1 MDRKKNL
8 ELGRKVPTKVRI
20 LLTASFFSA
29 LATVGQI
36 TIVGKQVYDMT
47 GSELNLGLLGLAE
60 FLPVALLSPF
70 TGPVADRFDR
80 RKVFGLALIAE
91 AATSFFLFLY
101 IASDPSGVFPIFALI
116 TLFGVGRAFA
126 MPASRALPIDWAPDD
141 VVERVV
147 ALKSVA
153 FQAGIIV
160 GPALFGFI
168 FVVGPEFPYLAAVV
182 SYCIANL
189 LLFAVGPSTIRKLAT
204 TGGRQA
210 FRDAKEGLRFIRKSP
225 VLFGAISLDL
235 IAVLLGGAV
244 ALLPA
249 IAENRLGVGAVGLG
263 WLRAAVGIGATVVA
277 VTLSIKPLKR
287 HIGRSLMSAV
297 AIFGFGTIALGLAT
311 NFILAF
317 VALMV
322 LSGADAVSVY
332 IRASLVP
339 LATPEEMRGRVLA
352 VEGVFIGAS
361 NELGAVESGLTAA
374 AFGIVGAVLF
384 GGFGTLAAV
393 IIWWKFFPA
402 LSNVKSFSEV
412 RPKSPD

>member
-1 MDRKKNL
+1 MENSV
-8 ELGRKVPTKVRI
+8 GKVPQKVKV

-60 FLPVALLSPF
+60 FLPLALLSPF

-80 RKVFGLALIAE
+80 RKIFSIALFAEAIVSFLLFAYVATEPTSVLPIFGLIA
-91 AATSFFLFLY
+91 
-101 IASDPSGVFPIFALI
+101 
-116 TLFGVGRAFA
+116 LFGIARAFA

-160 GPALFGFI
+160 GPALFGFV
-168 FVVGPEFPYLAAVV
+168 FVIGPSIPYLSAVCA
-182 SYCIANL
+182 YLIANL
-189 LLFAVGPSTIRKLAT
+189 LLLTVGPSDIKKLGT
-204 TGGRQA
+204 SGGRQA
-210 FRDAKEGLRFIRKSP
+210 FRDAREGLKFIKKSP
-225 VLFGAISLDL
+225 VLYGAISLDL

-249 IAENRLGVGAVGLG
+249 IAEDRLGVGAVGLG
-263 WLRAAVGIGATVVA
+263 WLRAGVGIGATLVA
-277 VTLSIKPLKR
+277 VTLSVRPLR
-287 HIGRSLMSAV
+287 AHIGKSLLTSV
-297 AIFGFGTIALGLAT
+297 GIFGVGTIVLGLST
-311 NFILAF
+311 NFVLAF
-317 VALMV
+317 IALMV

-374 AFGIVGAVLF
+374 AFGLVGAILF
-384 GGFGTLAAV
+384 GGVGTLAV
-393 IIWWKFFPA
+393 VVIWWRFFPA
-402 LSNVKSFSEV
+402 LRNVKSLSEV
-412 RPKSPD
+412 KP

>member
-1 MDRKKNL
+1 MDSGEDIEKT
-8 ELGRKVPTKVRI
+8 GKVPTKVRV

-70 TGPVADRFDR
+70 TGPVADSFDR
-80 RKVFGLALIAE
+80 RRVFSLALIAQ
-91 AATSFFLFLY
+91 AIASLLLFLY
-101 IASDPSGVFPIFALI
+101 IDSDPEGVFPIFALI
-116 TLFGVGRAFA
+116 TVFGVGRAFA

-168 FVVGPEFPYLAAVV
+168 FVIGPSFPYLAAVI
-182 SYCIANL
+182 SYSIANL
-189 LLFAVGPSTIRKLAT
+189 LLLTVGSSAIRRLGT

-210 FRDAKEGLRFIRKSP
+210 FRDAKEGLKFIRKSP

-263 WLRAAVGIGATVVA
+263 WLRAAVGIGATIVA
-277 VTLSIKPLKR
+277 VTLSIRPLKV
-287 HIGRSLMSAV
+287 HIGRALMTAV

-311 NFILAF
+311 NFVLAF

-374 AFGIVGAVLF
+374 AFGLVGAVLF

-393 IIWWKFFPA
+393 FIWWKFFPA
-402 LSNVKSFSEV
+402 LRNVKSFSEV
-412 RPKSPD
+412 RPPPS

>member
-1 MDRKKNL
+1 MPKEQNAN
-8 ELGRKVPTKVRI
+8 GQVPTKVKI

-60 FLPVALLSPF
+60 FLPLALLSPF

-80 RKVFGLALIAE
+80 RKVFSLALLAE
-91 AATSFFLFLY
+91 ALASFFLFLY
-101 IASDPSGVFPIFALI
+101 ISSEPTSVTPIFGLI
-116 TLFGVGRAFA
+116 ALFGVARAFA
-126 MPASRALPIDWAPDD
+126 TPASRALPIDWSPDN

-168 FVVGPEFPYLAAVV
+168 FVLGRSFPYLAAVI
-182 SYCIANL
+182 SYGIANL
-189 LLFAVGPSTIRKLAT
+189 LLLTVGSSAIKKLGT
-204 TGGRQA
+204 SGSKQA
-210 FRDAKEGLRFIRKSP
+210 FRDALEGLKFIKKSP
-225 VLFGAISLDL
+225 VLYGAISLDL
-235 IAVLLGGAV
+235 MAVLFGGAV

-249 IAENRLGVGAVGLG
+249 IAEDRLGVGAVGLG
-263 WLRAAVGIGATVVA
+263 WLRAGVGIGASIVA
-277 VTLSIKPLKR
+277 ITLSVRPLRR
-287 HIGRSLMSAV
+287 HIGKSLLKAV
-297 AIFGFGTIALGLAT
+297 SVFGCGTIVLGLSSS
-311 NFILAF
+311 FILAF
-317 VALMV
+317 VALII
-322 LSGADAVSVY
+322 LSGADAISVY

-374 AFGIVGAVLF
+374 AFGLVGAILF
-384 GGFGTLAAV
+384 GGFGTLAVVA
-393 IIWWKFFPA
+393 IWWRFFPA
-402 LSNVKSFSEV
+402 LRNVQSFSEV
-412 RPKSPD
+412 KPDSS

>member
-1 MDRKKNL
+1 MDS
-8 ELGRKVPTKVRI
+8 GRDIEKTGKVPTKVRV

-80 RKVFGLALIAE
+80 RRVFSLALIAQ
-91 AATSFFLFLY
+91 AIASLLLFLY
-101 IASDPSGVFPIFALI
+101 IDSDPEGVFPIFALI
-116 TLFGVGRAFA
+116 TVFGVGRAFA
-126 MPASRALPIDWAPDD
+126 MPASRALPIDWAPNN

-168 FVVGPEFPYLAAVV
+168 FVIGPSFPYLAAVI
-182 SYCIANL
+182 SYSIANL
-189 LLFAVGPSTIRKLAT
+189 LLLTVGSSAIRRLGT

-210 FRDAKEGLRFIRKSP
+210 FRDAKEGLKFIRKSP

-263 WLRAAVGIGATVVA
+263 WLRAAVGIGATIVA
-277 VTLSIKPLKR
+277 VTLSIRPLKI
-287 HIGRSLMSAV
+287 HIGRALMTAV

-311 NFILAF
+311 NFVLAF

-374 AFGIVGAVLF
+374 AFGLVGAVLF

-393 IIWWKFFPA
+393 FIWWKFFPA
-402 LSNVKSFSEV
+402 LRNVKSFSEV
-412 RPKSPD
+412 RPPPP

>member
-1 MDRKKNL
+1 MPKEQNAN
-8 ELGRKVPTKVRI
+8 GQVPTKVKI
-20 LLTASFFSA
+20 LLIASFFSA

-60 FLPVALLSPF
+60 FLPLALLSPF

-80 RKVFGLALIAE
+80 RKVFSLALLAE
-91 AATSFFLFLY
+91 ALASFFLFLY
-101 IASDPSGVFPIFALI
+101 ISSEPTSVTPIFGLI
-116 TLFGVGRAFA
+116 ALFGVARAFA
-126 MPASRALPIDWAPDD
+126 TPASRALPIDWSPDN

-168 FVVGPEFPYLAAVV
+168 FVLGRSFPYLAAVI
-182 SYCIANL
+182 SYGIANL
-189 LLFAVGPSTIRKLAT
+189 LLLTVGPSAIKKLGT
-204 TGGRQA
+204 SGSKQA
-210 FRDAKEGLRFIRKSP
+210 FRDALEGLKFIKKSP
-225 VLFGAISLDL
+225 VLYGAISLDL
-235 IAVLLGGAV
+235 MAVLFGGAV

-249 IAENRLGVGAVGLG
+249 IAEDRLGVGAVGLG
-263 WLRAAVGIGATVVA
+263 WLRAGVGIGASIVA
-277 VTLSIKPLKR
+277 ITLSVRPLRR
-287 HIGRSLMSAV
+287 HIGKSLLKAV
-297 AIFGFGTIALGLAT
+297 SVFGCGTIVLGLSSS
-311 NFILAF
+311 FILAF
-317 VALMV
+317 VALII
-322 LSGADAVSVY
+322 LSGADAISVY

-374 AFGIVGAVLF
+374 AFGLVGAILF
-384 GGFGTLAAV
+384 GGFGTLAVVA
-393 IIWWKFFPA
+393 IWWRFFPA
-402 LSNVKSFSEV
+402 LRNVQSFSEV
-412 RPKSPD
+412 KPDSS

>member
-1 MDRKKNL
+1 MMDSGEDIEKT
-8 ELGRKVPTKVRI
+8 GKVPTKVRV

-80 RKVFGLALIAE
+80 RRVFSLALIAQ
-91 AATSFFLFLY
+91 AIASLLLFLY
-101 IASDPSGVFPIFALI
+101 IDSDPEGVFPIFALI
-116 TLFGVGRAFA
+116 TVFGVGRAFA

-168 FVVGPEFPYLAAVV
+168 FVIGPSFPYLAAVI
-182 SYCIANL
+182 SYSIANL
-189 LLFAVGPSTIRKLAT
+189 LLLTVGSSAIRRLGT

-210 FRDAKEGLRFIRKSP
+210 FRDAKEGLKFIRKSP
-225 VLFGAISLDL
+225 VVFGAISLDL

-263 WLRAAVGIGATVVA
+263 WLRAAVGIGATIVA
-277 VTLSIKPLKR
+277 VTLSIRPLKV
-287 HIGRSLMSAV
+287 HIGRALMTAV

-311 NFILAF
+311 NFVLAF

-374 AFGIVGAVLF
+374 AFGLVGAVLF

-393 IIWWKFFPA
+393 FIWWKFFPA
-402 LSNVKSFSEV
+402 LRNVKSFSEV
-412 RPKSPD
+412 RPPPS

>member
-1 MDRKKNL
+1 MEDSV
-8 ELGRKVPTKVRI
+8 GKVPQKVKV

-60 FLPVALLSPF
+60 FLPLALLSPF

-80 RKVFGLALIAE
+80 RKIFSIALFAEAIVSFLLFAYVATEPTSVLPIFGLIA
-91 AATSFFLFLY
+91 
-101 IASDPSGVFPIFALI
+101 
-116 TLFGVGRAFA
+116 LFGIARAFA

-160 GPALFGFI
+160 GPALFGFV
-168 FVVGPEFPYLAAVV
+168 FVIGPSIPYLSAVCA
-182 SYCIANL
+182 YLIANL
-189 LLFAVGPSTIRKLAT
+189 LLLTVGPSDIKKLGT
-204 TGGRQA
+204 SGGRQA
-210 FRDAKEGLRFIRKSP
+210 FRDAREGLKFIKRSP
-225 VLFGAISLDL
+225 VLYGAISLDL

-249 IAENRLGVGAVGLG
+249 IAEDRLGVGAVGLG
-263 WLRAAVGIGATVVA
+263 WLRAGVGIGATLVA
-277 VTLSIKPLKR
+277 VTLSVRPLR
-287 HIGRSLMSAV
+287 AHIGKSLLTSV
-297 AIFGFGTIALGLAT
+297 GIFGVGTIVLGLST
-311 NFILAF
+311 NFVLAF
-317 VALMV
+317 IALMV

-374 AFGIVGAVLF
+374 AFGLVGAILF
-384 GGFGTLAAV
+384 GGVGTLAV
-393 IIWWKFFPA
+393 VVIWWRFFPA
-402 LSNVKSFSEV
+402 LRNVKSLSEV
-412 RPKSPD
+412 KP

>member
-1 MDRKKNL
+1 MDS
-8 ELGRKVPTKVRI
+8 GRDIEKTGKVPTKVRV

-80 RKVFGLALIAE
+80 RRVFSLALIAQ
-91 AATSFFLFLY
+91 AIASLLLFLY
-101 IASDPSGVFPIFALI
+101 IDSDPEGVFPIFALI
-116 TLFGVGRAFA
+116 TVFGVGRAFA

-168 FVVGPEFPYLAAVV
+168 FVIGPSFPYLAAVI
-182 SYCIANL
+182 SYSIANL
-189 LLFAVGPSTIRKLAT
+189 LLLTVGSSAIRRLGT

-210 FRDAKEGLRFIRKSP
+210 FRDAKEGLKFIRKSP

-263 WLRAAVGIGATVVA
+263 WLRAAVGIGATIVA
-277 VTLSIKPLKR
+277 VTLSIRPLKI
-287 HIGRSLMSAV
+287 HIGRALMTAV
-297 AIFGFGTIALGLAT
+297 ASFGFGTIALGLAT
-311 NFILAF
+311 NFVLAF

-374 AFGIVGAVLF
+374 AFGLVGAVLF

-393 IIWWKFFPA
+393 FIWWKFFPA
-402 LSNVKSFSEV
+402 LRNVKSFSEV
-412 RPKSPD
+412 RPPPP

>member
-1 MDRKKNL
+1 MPKEQNAN
-8 ELGRKVPTKVRI
+8 GQVPTKVKI

-60 FLPVALLSPF
+60 FLPLALLSPF

-80 RKVFGLALIAE
+80 RKVFSLALLAE
-91 AATSFFLFLY
+91 ALASFFLFLY
-101 IASDPSGVFPIFALI
+101 ISSEPTSVTPIFGLI
-116 TLFGVGRAFA
+116 ALFGVASAFA
-126 MPASRALPIDWAPDD
+126 TPASRALPIDWSPDN

-168 FVVGPEFPYLAAVV
+168 FVLGRSFPYLAAVI
-182 SYCIANL
+182 SYGIANL
-189 LLFAVGPSTIRKLAT
+189 LLLTVGPSAIKKLGT
-204 TGGRQA
+204 SGSKQA
-210 FRDAKEGLRFIRKSP
+210 FRDALEGLKFIKKSP
-225 VLFGAISLDL
+225 VLYGAISLDL
-235 IAVLLGGAV
+235 MAVLFGGAV

-249 IAENRLGVGAVGLG
+249 IAEDRLGVGAVGLG
-263 WLRAAVGIGATVVA
+263 WLRAGVGIGASIVA
-277 VTLSIKPLKR
+277 ITLSVRPLRR
-287 HIGRSLMSAV
+287 HIGKSLLKAV
-297 AIFGFGTIALGLAT
+297 SVFGCGTIVLGLSSS
-311 NFILAF
+311 FILAF
-317 VALMV
+317 VALII
-322 LSGADAVSVY
+322 LSGADAISVY

-374 AFGIVGAVLF
+374 AFGLVGAILF
-384 GGFGTLAAV
+384 GGFGTLAVVA
-393 IIWWKFFPA
+393 IWWRFFPA
-402 LSNVKSFSEV
+402 LRNVQSFSEV
-412 RPKSPD
+412 KPDSS

>member
-1 MDRKKNL
+1 MSEKTLIFD
-8 ELGRKVPTKVRI
+8 I
-20 LLTASFFSA
+20 
-29 LATVGQI
+29 Q
-36 TIVGKQVYDMT
+36 

-80 RKVFGLALIAE
+80 RRVFSLALIAQ
-91 AATSFFLFLY
+91 AIASLLLFLY
-101 IASDPSGVFPIFALI
+101 IDSDPEGVFPIFALI
-116 TLFGVGRAFA
+116 TVFGVGRAFA

-168 FVVGPEFPYLAAVV
+168 FVIGPSFPYLAAVI
-182 SYCIANL
+182 SYSIANL
-189 LLFAVGPSTIRKLAT
+189 LLLTVGSSAIRRLGT

-210 FRDAKEGLRFIRKSP
+210 FRDAKEGLKFIRKSP

-263 WLRAAVGIGATVVA
+263 WLRAAVGIGATIVA
-277 VTLSIKPLKR
+277 VTLSIRPLKV
-287 HIGRSLMSAV
+287 HIGRALMTAV

-311 NFILAF
+311 NFVLAF

-374 AFGIVGAVLF
+374 AFGLVGAVLF

-393 IIWWKFFPA
+393 FIWWKFFPA
-402 LSNVKSFSEV
+402 LRNVKSFSEV
-412 RPKSPD
+412 RPPPS

>member
-1 MDRKKNL
+1 MPKEQNAN
-8 ELGRKVPTKVRI
+8 GQVPTKVKI
-20 LLTASFFSA
+20 LLTASLFSA

-60 FLPVALLSPF
+60 FLPLALLSPF

-80 RKVFGLALIAE
+80 RKVFSLALLAE
-91 AATSFFLFLY
+91 ALASFFLFLY
-101 IASDPSGVFPIFALI
+101 ISSEPTSVTPIFGLI
-116 TLFGVGRAFA
+116 ALFGVARAFA
-126 MPASRALPIDWAPDD
+126 TPASRALPIDWSPDN

-168 FVVGPEFPYLAAVV
+168 FVLGRSFPYLAAVI
-182 SYCIANL
+182 SYGIANL
-189 LLFAVGPSTIRKLAT
+189 LLLTVGPSAIKKLGT
-204 TGGRQA
+204 SGSKQA
-210 FRDAKEGLRFIRKSP
+210 FRDALEGLKFIKKSP
-225 VLFGAISLDL
+225 VLYGAISLDL
-235 IAVLLGGAV
+235 MAVLFGGAV

-249 IAENRLGVGAVGLG
+249 IAEDRLGVGAVGLG
-263 WLRAAVGIGATVVA
+263 WLRAGVGIGASIVA
-277 VTLSIKPLKR
+277 NTLSVRPLRR
-287 HIGRSLMSAV
+287 HIGKSLLKAV
-297 AIFGFGTIALGLAT
+297 SVFGCGTIVLGLSSS
-311 NFILAF
+311 FILAF
-317 VALMV
+317 VALII
-322 LSGADAVSVY
+322 LSGADAISVY

-374 AFGIVGAVLF
+374 AFGLVGAILF
-384 GGFGTLAAV
+384 GGFGTLAVVA
-393 IIWWKFFPA
+393 IWWRFFPA
-402 LSNVKSFSEV
+402 LRNVQSFSEV
-412 RPKSPD
+412 KPDSS

>member
-1 MDRKKNL
+1 MDSGGDIEKT
-8 ELGRKVPTKVRI
+8 GKVPPKVRV

-80 RKVFGLALIAE
+80 RRVFSLALIAQ
-91 AATSFFLFLY
+91 AIASLLLFLY
-101 IASDPSGVFPIFALI
+101 IDSDPEGVFPIFALI
-116 TLFGVGRAFA
+116 TVFGVGRAFA

-168 FVVGPEFPYLAAVV
+168 FVIGPSFPYLAAVI
-182 SYCIANL
+182 SYSIANL
-189 LLFAVGPSTIRKLAT
+189 LLLTVGSSAIRRLGTK
-204 TGGRQA
+204 GGRQA
-210 FRDAKEGLRFIRKSP
+210 FRDAKEGLKFIRKSP
-225 VLFGAISLDL
+225 VVFGAISLDL

-263 WLRAAVGIGATVVA
+263 WLRAAVGIGATIVA
-277 VTLSIKPLKR
+277 VTLSIRPLKV
-287 HIGRSLMSAV
+287 HIGRALMTAV

-311 NFILAF
+311 NFVLAF

-361 NELGAVESGLTAA
+361 NELGAVESGVTAA
-374 AFGIVGAVLF
+374 AFGWVGAVLF

-393 IIWWKFFPA
+393 FIWWKFFPA
-402 LSNVKSFSEV
+402 LRNVKSFSEV
-412 RPKSPD
+412 RPPPS

>member
-1 MDRKKNL
+1 MDSGEDIEKT
-8 ELGRKVPTKVRI
+8 GKVPTKVRV

-80 RKVFGLALIAE
+80 RRVFSLALIAQ
-91 AATSFFLFLY
+91 AIASLLLFLY
-101 IASDPSGVFPIFALI
+101 IDSDPEGVFPIFALI
-116 TLFGVGRAFA
+116 TVFGVGRAFA

-168 FVVGPEFPYLAAVV
+168 FVIGPLFPYLAAVI
-182 SYCIANL
+182 SYSIANL
-189 LLFAVGPSTIRKLAT
+189 LLLTVGSSAIRRLGT

-210 FRDAKEGLRFIRKSP
+210 FRDAKEGLKFIRKSP

-263 WLRAAVGIGATVVA
+263 WLRAAVGIGATIVA
-277 VTLSIKPLKR
+277 VTLSIRPLKV
-287 HIGRSLMSAV
+287 HIGRALMTAV

-311 NFILAF
+311 NFVLAF

-374 AFGIVGAVLF
+374 AFGLVGAVLF

-393 IIWWKFFPA
+393 FIWWKFFPA
-402 LSNVKSFSEV
+402 LRNVKSFSEV
-412 RPKSPD
+412 RPPPS

>member
-1 MDRKKNL
+1 MENSV
-8 ELGRKVPTKVRI
+8 GKVPQKVKV

-60 FLPVALLSPF
+60 FLPLALLSPF

-80 RKVFGLALIAE
+80 RKIFSIALFAEAIVSFLLFAYVATEPTSVLPIFGLIA
-91 AATSFFLFLY
+91 
-101 IASDPSGVFPIFALI
+101 
-116 TLFGVGRAFA
+116 LFGIARAFA

-160 GPALFGFI
+160 GPALFGFM
-168 FVVGPEFPYLAAVV
+168 FVIGPSIPYLSAVCA
-182 SYCIANL
+182 YLIANL
-189 LLFAVGPSTIRKLAT
+189 LLLTVGPSDIKKLGT
-204 TGGRQA
+204 SGGRQA
-210 FRDAKEGLRFIRKSP
+210 FRDAREGLKFIKRSP
-225 VLFGAISLDL
+225 VLYGAISLDL

-249 IAENRLGVGAVGLG
+249 IAEDRLGVGAVGLG
-263 WLRAAVGIGATVVA
+263 WLRAGVGIGATLVA
-277 VTLSIKPLKR
+277 VTLSVRPLR
-287 HIGRSLMSAV
+287 AHIGKSLLTSV
-297 AIFGFGTIALGLAT
+297 GIFGIGTIVLGLST
-311 NFILAF
+311 NFVLAF
-317 VALMV
+317 IALMV

-374 AFGIVGAVLF
+374 AFGLVGAILF
-384 GGFGTLAAV
+384 GGVGTLAV
-393 IIWWKFFPA
+393 VVIWWRFFPA
-402 LSNVKSFSEV
+402 LRNVKSLSEV
-412 RPKSPD
+412 KP

>member
-1 MDRKKNL
+1 MMDSGGDIEKT
-8 ELGRKVPTKVRI
+8 GKVPTKVRV

-80 RKVFGLALIAE
+80 RRVFSLALIAQ
-91 AATSFFLFLY
+91 AIASLLLFLY
-101 IASDPSGVFPIFALI
+101 IDSDPEGVFPIFALI
-116 TLFGVGRAFA
+116 TVFGVGRAFA

-160 GPALFGFI
+160 GPALVGFI
-168 FVVGPEFPYLAAVV
+168 FVIGPSFPYLAAVI
-182 SYCIANL
+182 SYSIANL
-189 LLFAVGPSTIRKLAT
+189 LLLTVGSSAIRRLGT

-210 FRDAKEGLRFIRKSP
+210 FRDAKEGLKFIRKSP

-263 WLRAAVGIGATVVA
+263 WLRAAVGIGATIVA
-277 VTLSIKPLKR
+277 VTLSIRPLKV
-287 HIGRSLMSAV
+287 HIGRALMTAV

-311 NFILAF
+311 NFVLAF

-374 AFGIVGAVLF
+374 AFGLVGAVLF

-393 IIWWKFFPA
+393 FIWWKFFPA
-402 LSNVKSFSEV
+402 LRNVKNFSEV
-412 RPKSPD
+412 RPPPP

>member
-1 MDRKKNL
+1 MDSGEDIEKT
-8 ELGRKVPTKVRI
+8 GKVPTKVRV

-80 RKVFGLALIAE
+80 RRVFSLALIAQ
-91 AATSFFLFLY
+91 AIASLLLFLY
-101 IASDPSGVFPIFALI
+101 IDSDPEGVFPIFALI
-116 TLFGVGRAFA
+116 TVFGVGRAFA
-126 MPASRALPIDWAPDD
+126 MPASRALPIDWAPDN

-168 FVVGPEFPYLAAVV
+168 FVIGPSFPYLAAVI
-182 SYCIANL
+182 SYSIANL
-189 LLFAVGPSTIRKLAT
+189 LLLTVGSSAIRRLGT

-210 FRDAKEGLRFIRKSP
+210 FRDAKEGLKFIRKSP

-263 WLRAAVGIGATVVA
+263 WLRAAVGIGATIVA
-277 VTLSIKPLKR
+277 VTLSIRPLKI
-287 HIGRSLMSAV
+287 HIGRALMTAV

-311 NFILAF
+311 NFVLAF

-374 AFGIVGAVLF
+374 AFGLVGAVLF

-393 IIWWKFFPA
+393 FIWWKFFPA
-402 LSNVKSFSEV
+402 LRNVKSFSEV
-412 RPKSPD
+412 RPPPP

>member
-1 MDRKKNL
+1 MDSGEDIEKT
-8 ELGRKVPTKVRI
+8 GKVPTKVRV

-80 RKVFGLALIAE
+80 RRVFSLALIAQ
-91 AATSFFLFLY
+91 AIASLLLFLY
-101 IASDPSGVFPIFALI
+101 IDSDPEGVFPIFALI
-116 TLFGVGRAFA
+116 TVFGVGRAFA

-168 FVVGPEFPYLAAVV
+168 FVIGPSFPYLAAVI
-182 SYCIANL
+182 SYSIANL
-189 LLFAVGPSTIRKLAT
+189 LLLTVGSSAIRRLGT

-210 FRDAKEGLRFIRKSP
+210 FRDAKEGLKFIRKSP

-263 WLRAAVGIGATVVA
+263 WLRAAVGIGATIVA
-277 VTLSIKPLKR
+277 VTLSIRPLKV
-287 HIGRSLMSAV
+287 HIGRALMTAV

-311 NFILAF
+311 NFVLAF

-374 AFGIVGAVLF
+374 AFGLVGAILF

-393 IIWWKFFPA
+393 FIWWKFFPA
-402 LSNVKSFSEV
+402 LRNVKSFSEV
-412 RPKSPD
+412 RPPPS

>member
-1 MDRKKNL
+1 MDS
-8 ELGRKVPTKVRI
+8 GRDIEKTGKVPTKVRV

-80 RKVFGLALIAE
+80 RRVFSLALIAQ
-91 AATSFFLFLY
+91 AIASLLLFLY
-101 IASDPSGVFPIFALI
+101 IDSDPEGVFPIFALI
-116 TLFGVGRAFA
+116 TVFGVGRAFA

-168 FVVGPEFPYLAAVV
+168 FVIGPSFPYLAAVI
-182 SYCIANL
+182 SYSIANL
-189 LLFAVGPSTIRKLAT
+189 LLLTVGSSAIRRLGT

-210 FRDAKEGLRFIRKSP
+210 FRDAKEGLKFIRKSP
-225 VLFGAISLDL
+225 VL
-235 IAVLLGGAV
+235 AVLLGGAV

-263 WLRAAVGIGATVVA
+263 WLRAAVGIGATIVA
-277 VTLSIKPLKR
+277 VTLSIRPLKV
-287 HIGRSLMSAV
+287 HIGRALMTAV

-311 NFILAF
+311 NFVLAF

-374 AFGIVGAVLF
+374 AFGLVGAVLF

-393 IIWWKFFPA
+393 FIWWKFFPA
-402 LSNVKSFSEV
+402 LRNVKSFSEV
-412 RPKSPD
+412 RPPPP

>member
-1 MDRKKNL
+1 MDS
-8 ELGRKVPTKVRI
+8 GRDIEKTGKVPTKVRV

-80 RKVFGLALIAE
+80 RRVFSLALIAQ
-91 AATSFFLFLY
+91 AIASLLLFLY
-101 IASDPSGVFPIFALI
+101 IDSDHEGVFPIFALI
-116 TLFGVGRAFA
+116 TVFGVGRAFA

-168 FVVGPEFPYLAAVV
+168 FVIGPSFPYLAAVI
-182 SYCIANL
+182 SYSIANL
-189 LLFAVGPSTIRKLAT
+189 LLLTVGSSAIRRLGT

-210 FRDAKEGLRFIRKSP
+210 FRDAKEGLKFIRKSP

-263 WLRAAVGIGATVVA
+263 WLRAAVGIGATIVA
-277 VTLSIKPLKR
+277 VTLSIRPLKI
-287 HIGRSLMSAV
+287 HIGRALMTAV

-311 NFILAF
+311 NFVLAF

-374 AFGIVGAVLF
+374 AFGLVGAVLF

-393 IIWWKFFPA
+393 FIWWKFFPA
-402 LSNVKSFSEV
+402 LRNVKSFSEV
-412 RPKSPD
+412 RPPPP

>member
-1 MDRKKNL
+1 MDSGEDIEKT
-8 ELGRKVPTKVRI
+8 GKVPTKVRV

-80 RKVFGLALIAE
+80 RRVFSLALIAQ
-91 AATSFFLFLY
+91 AIASLLLFLY
-101 IASDPSGVFPIFALI
+101 IDSDPEGVFPIFALI
-116 TLFGVGRAFA
+116 TVFGVGRAFA

-168 FVVGPEFPYLAAVV
+168 FVIGPSFPYLAAVI
-182 SYCIANL
+182 SYSIANL
-189 LLFAVGPSTIRKLAT
+189 LLLTVGSSAIRRLGT

-210 FRDAKEGLRFIRKSP
+210 FRDAKEGLKFIRKSP

-263 WLRAAVGIGATVVA
+263 WLRAAVGIGATIVA
-277 VTLSIKPLKR
+277 VTLSIRPLKV
-287 HIGRSLMSAV
+287 HIGRALMTAV

-311 NFILAF
+311 NFVLAF

-374 AFGIVGAVLF
+374 AFGLVGAVLF

-393 IIWWKFFPA
+393 FIWWKFFPA
-402 LSNVKSFSEV
+402 LRNVKSFSEV
-412 RPKSPD
+412 RPPPS

>member
-1 MDRKKNL
+1 MDSGEDIEKT
-8 ELGRKVPTKVRI
+8 GKVPTKVRV

-80 RKVFGLALIAE
+80 RRVFSLALIAQ
-91 AATSFFLFLY
+91 AIASLLLFLY
-101 IASDPSGVFPIFALI
+101 IDSDPEGVFPIFALI
-116 TLFGVGRAFA
+116 TVFGVGRAFA

-168 FVVGPEFPYLAAVV
+168 FVIGPSFPYLAAVI
-182 SYCIANL
+182 SYSIANL
-189 LLFAVGPSTIRKLAT
+189 LLLTVGSSAIRRLGT

-210 FRDAKEGLRFIRKSP
+210 FRDAKEGLKFIRKSP

-263 WLRAAVGIGATVVA
+263 WLRAAVGIGATIVA
-277 VTLSIKPLKR
+277 VTLSIRPLKV
-287 HIGRSLMSAV
+287 HIGRALMTAV

-311 NFILAF
+311 NFVLAF

-374 AFGIVGAVLF
+374 AFGLVGAVLF

-393 IIWWKFFPA
+393 FIWWKFFPA
-402 LSNVKSFSEV
+402 LRNVKSFSEV
-412 RPKSPD
+412 RPPPP

>member
-1 MDRKKNL
+1 M
-8 ELGRKVPTKVRI
+8 I
-20 LLTASFFSA
+20 
-29 LATVGQI
+29 
-36 TIVGKQVYDMT
+36 
-47 GSELNLGLLGLAE
+47 
-60 FLPVALLSPF
+60 
-70 TGPVADRFDR
+70 
-80 RKVFGLALIAE
+80 
-91 AATSFFLFLY
+91 
-101 IASDPSGVFPIFALI
+101 
-116 TLFGVGRAFA
+116 
-126 MPASRALPIDWAPDD
+126 
-141 VVERVV
+141 
-147 ALKSVA
+147 
-153 FQAGIIV
+153 
-160 GPALFGFI
+160 
-168 FVVGPEFPYLAAVV
+168 
-182 SYCIANL
+182 SYSIANL
-189 LLFAVGPSTIRKLAT
+189 LLLTVGSSAIRRLGT

-210 FRDAKEGLRFIRKSP
+210 FRDAKEGLKFIRKSP

-263 WLRAAVGIGATVVA
+263 WLRAAVGIGATIVA
-277 VTLSIKPLKR
+277 VTLSIRPLKI
-287 HIGRSLMSAV
+287 HIGRALMTAV

-311 NFILAF
+311 NFVLAF

-374 AFGIVGAVLF
+374 AFGLVGAVLF

-393 IIWWKFFPA
+393 FIWWKFFPA
-402 LSNVKSFSEV
+402 LRNVKSFSEV
-412 RPKSPD
+412 RPPPP

>member
-1 MDRKKNL
+1 MDS
-8 ELGRKVPTKVRI
+8 GRDIEKTGKVPTKVRV

-80 RKVFGLALIAE
+80 RRVFSLALIAQ
-91 AATSFFLFLY
+91 AIASLLLFLY
-101 IASDPSGVFPIFALI
+101 IDSGPEGVFPIFALI
-116 TLFGVGRAFA
+116 TVFGVGRAFA

-168 FVVGPEFPYLAAVV
+168 FVIGPSFPYLAAVI
-182 SYCIANL
+182 SYSIANL
-189 LLFAVGPSTIRKLAT
+189 LLLTVGSSAIRRLGT

-210 FRDAKEGLRFIRKSP
+210 FRDAKEGLKFIRKSP

-263 WLRAAVGIGATVVA
+263 WLRAAVGIGATIVA
-277 VTLSIKPLKR
+277 VTLSIRPLKI
-287 HIGRSLMSAV
+287 HIGRALMTAV

-311 NFILAF
+311 NFVLAF

-374 AFGIVGAVLF
+374 AFGLVGAVLF

-393 IIWWKFFPA
+393 FIWWKFFPA
-402 LSNVKSFSEV
+402 LRNVKSFSEV
-412 RPKSPD
+412 RPPPP

>member
-1 MDRKKNL
+1 MMDSGEDIEKT
-8 ELGRKVPTKVRI
+8 GKVPTKVRV

-80 RKVFGLALIAE
+80 RRVFSLALIAQ
-91 AATSFFLFLY
+91 AIASLLLFLY
-101 IASDPSGVFPIFALI
+101 IDSDPEGVFPIFALI
-116 TLFGVGRAFA
+116 TVFGVGRAFA

-168 FVVGPEFPYLAAVV
+168 FVIGPSFPYLAAVI
-182 SYCIANL
+182 SYSIANL
-189 LLFAVGPSTIRKLAT
+189 LLLTVGSSAIRRLGT

-210 FRDAKEGLRFIRKSP
+210 FRDAKEGLKFIRKSP

-263 WLRAAVGIGATVVA
+263 WLRAAVGIGATIIA
-277 VTLSIKPLKR
+277 VTLSIRPLKV
-287 HIGRSLMSAV
+287 HIGRALMTAV

-311 NFILAF
+311 NFVLAF

-374 AFGIVGAVLF
+374 AFGLVGAVLF

-393 IIWWKFFPA
+393 FIWWKFFPA
-402 LSNVKSFSEV
+402 LRNVKSFSEV
-412 RPKSPD
+412 RPPPS

>member
-1 MDRKKNL
+1 LTEAANSS
-8 ELGRKVPTKVRI
+8 GQVPRKVKI

-60 FLPVALLSPF
+60 FLPLALLSPF
-70 TGPVADRFDR
+70 TGPIADRFDR
-80 RKVFGLALIAE
+80 RKVFSFALLAE
-91 AATSFFLFLY
+91 AFASFLLFLY
-101 IASDPSGVFPIFALI
+101 VASEPTSILPIFGLI
-116 TLFGVGRAFA
+116 ALFGVARAFA
-126 MPASRALPIDWAPDD
+126 MPASRALPIDWSPDD

-168 FVVGPEFPYLAAVV
+168 FVGGASFPYLAAVI
-182 SYCIANL
+182 SYLIANL
-189 LLFAVGPSTIRKLAT
+189 LLLTVGPSSIKRLST

-210 FRDAKEGLRFIRKSP
+210 FRDALEGLKFIRKSP
-225 VLFGAISLDL
+225 VLYGAISLDL
-235 IAVLLGGAV
+235 MAVLFGGAV

-249 IAENRLGVGAVGLG
+249 IAEDRLGVGAVGLG
-263 WLRAAVGIGATVVA
+263 WLRAGVGIGATLVA
-277 VTLSIKPLKR
+277 VTLSVRPLR
-287 HIGRSLMSAV
+287 RDIGKSLLTAV
-297 AIFGFGTIALGLAT
+297 AVFGCGTIVLGLST
-311 NFILAF
+311 NFVLAF
-317 VALMV
+317 VALMI

-339 LATPEEMRGRVLA
+339 LATPEHMRGRVLA

-374 AFGIVGAVLF
+374 AFGLVGAILF
-384 GGFGTLAAV
+384 GGVGTLAV
-393 IIWWKFFPA
+393 VVIWWRFFPA
-402 LSNVKSFSEV
+402 LRDVKDFSEV
-412 RPKSPD
+412 KPDSS